1 MTSGT
6 GARFTRHSAARSP
19 QTQLKLDAERAY
31 SHALSS
37 GMARQAAIFK
47 HAATQAIEHDN
58 PLFFEAI
65 GRMKRVPVTI
75 DEFVDSKEFLAG
87 VEFDIWPTLRGDLRA
102 LNPDVLIGEQPIT
115 LAMLGGAT
123 GCHAK
128 GTPIL
133 MWNGRTKAVEDVAV
147 GDWLMGPD
155 SLPRRVLSLA
165 RGSEPMYRVTPNRG
179 GEPFDVNQGHILSL
193 RRTSRK
199 KGDARAGEVVNVT
212 VADYLKWG
220 AWDKHLSKL
229 RRVAVEWGCRRQL
242 ARPTLSI
249 APYALGLWLGDGSK
263 DRAGLTNI
271 DPEPIAYW
279 CEYATTLGC
288 TIYVNDDE
296 YIMRG
301 QRQHNPML
309 NRLRG
314 LGVYRNKHIP
324 HRYLTASR
332 EDRLAL
338 LAGLID
344 TDGSTTCG
352 GYEITQKSTR
362 LTDDIQ
368 FLARSLGFSVGRAV
382 KFVNGEPYHR
392 LHINGPCDQVPV
404 LIPRK
409 RLPPRTQKKD
419 CLATGFTVEP
429 IGSGDYYGFAL
440 SGDHLYLTADFT
452 VHHNTG
458 KSHLATGTTAY
469 QVYLTTCFDVPQ
481 RLFGLT
487 PMTTIVFMLQSVSP
501 TITKR
506 VLYDPFR
513 KMFTSMD
520 YVRKWCEWNEK
531 KERVLELGNNVQII
545 PAAASLQALL
555 GQAIAGA
562 ILDETNFM
570 QIVEAS
576 KQVPGDQGM
585 GGHFDQ
591 AEVVFSNI
599 ERRRI
604 RSFTTRGVSIG
615 SILAVSSTRYKND
628 FLDRKIDEMERVFD
642 EEPAGTPKTF
652 LVFRHKQ
659 YEVNP
664 RFASGK
670 YPTFR
675 LLVGTDEYS
684 SRVLEDWET
693 AGTHYPAGGQILN
706 IPMPY
711 KVQFK
716 KDPDAALRDVVGIAT
731 DAITPWFRRRH
742 KIAEAMQRGLD
753 SGLKPWTLKDEYEL
767 ATEGM
772 PEWDEASL
780 PKSPNVR
787 GRRHYIHVDLSK
799 NKDKCGI
806 GIVRHDGFI
815 NQPSD
820 QDPSIMEVLP
830 KLTVV
835 AALGLQPSVVHE
847 LDIAEVRGFIL
858 KLTRLGINVKSITFD
873 NFASHE
879 SIQMTR
885 KYGITSDLL
894 SVDRS
899 TEPWEA
905 ARDLIYQDRLDIQP
919 DCQLLQVEL
928 NTVEYVPTKDKVD
941 HPPRGTKDVADAVVG
956 AIAGALADRTIRNRI
971 EAIDTQGDRVHTPRP
986 GRKQDIVRKKDI
998 VRR

>member
-1 MTSGT
+1 MPFINSRNHLSEKTK
-6 GARFTRHSAARSP
+6 
-19 QTQLKLDAERAY
+19 QKLDAERAY
-31 SHALSS
+31 SHALAS
-37 GMARQAAIFK
+37 GMERQAKIFK
-47 HAATQAIEHDN
+47 HAAEQAIEHDN
-58 PLFFEAI
+58 PMFFEAI
-65 GRMKRVPVTI
+65 GRMTRIPVTI

-87 VEFDIWPTLRGDLRA
+87 VEFDIWPTLRGDLRR

-115 LAMLGGAT
+115 LGMLGGAT
-123 GCHAK
+123 G
-128 GTPIL
+128 
-133 MWNGRTKAVEDVAV
+133 
-147 GDWLMGPD
+147 
-155 SLPRRVLSLA
+155 
-165 RGSEPMYRVTPNRG
+165 
-179 GEPFDVNQGHILSL
+179 
-193 RRTSRK
+193 
-199 KGDARAGEVVNVT
+199 
-212 VADYLKWG
+212 
-220 AWDKHLSKL
+220 
-229 RRVAVEWGCRRQL
+229 
-242 ARPTLSI
+242 
-249 APYALGLWLGDGSK
+249 
-263 DRAGLTNI
+263 
-271 DPEPIAYW
+271 
-279 CEYATTLGC
+279 
-288 TIYVNDDE
+288 
-296 YIMRG
+296 
-301 QRQHNPML
+301 
-309 NRLRG
+309 
-314 LGVYRNKHIP
+314 
-324 HRYLTASR
+324 
-332 EDRLAL
+332 
-338 LAGLID
+338 
-344 TDGSTTCG
+344 
-352 GYEITQKSTR
+352 
-362 LTDDIQ
+362 
-368 FLARSLGFSVGRAV
+368 
-382 KFVNGEPYHR
+382 
-392 LHINGPCDQVPV
+392 
-404 LIPRK
+404 
-409 RLPPRTQKKD
+409 
-419 CLATGFTVEP
+419 
-429 IGSGDYYGFAL
+429 
-440 SGDHLYLTADFT
+440 
-452 VHHNTG
+452 TG

-513 KMFTSMD
+513 KMFTSME
-520 YVRKWCEWNEK
+520 YVKRWCEWNNK

-562 ILDETNFM
+562 VLDETNFM

-628 FLDRKIDEMERVFD
+628 FLDRKIDEMERVYE
-642 EEPAGTPKTF
+642 EEPKGSPKNF

-684 SRVLEDWET
+684 SRVLEDYEV
-693 AGTHYPAGGQILN
+693 AGTHYPSGAHILN
-706 IPMPY
+706 IPLPY

-742 KIAEAMQRGLD
+742 KIADAMTRGLER
-753 SGLKPWTLKDEYEL
+753 GLKQWTLKDEYEL
-767 ATEGM
+767 AVDGM
-772 PEWDEASL
+772 PEWDEESL
-780 PKSPNVR
+780 PSPALR
-787 GRRHYIHVDLSK
+787 ARRHYIHVDLSK

-806 GIVRHDGFI
+806 GIVRHDGFV

-820 QDPSIMEVLP
+820 ADPTIMEVLP

-835 AALGLQPSVVHE
+835 VALGLQPSIVHE
-847 LDIAEVRGFIL
+847 LDIAEVRGFVL
-858 KLTRLGINVKSITFD
+858 KLTRLGINVQSLTFD

-879 SIQMTR
+879 SIQMVR
-885 KYGITSDLL
+885 KFGIHSDLV

-905 ARDLIYQDRLDIQP
+905 ARDMIYQDRLDIQP
-919 DCQLLQVEL
+919 NCELLQVEL

-941 HPPRGTKDVADAVVG
+941 HPPRGTKDVADSVVG
-956 AIAGALADRTIRNRI
+956 AITGALNDRTIRNRI
-971 EAIDTQGDRVHTPRP
+971 EAVDVEGERARTPR
-986 GRKQDIVRKKDI
+986 GGRRDTVTRKQAI